1 MIYLEQDSHINPY
14 HPYVLDTQQ
23 MCKYYKQTRPYPAY
37 VAGTPKIS
45 KYELKTRACPMY
57 VLDACSY
64 LKILSGVKHME
75 VTGVSLTHI

>member
-1 MIYLEQDSHINPY
+1 MFESRYVLNPY
-14 HPYVLDTQQ
+14 PPYVSDTQQ
-23 MCKYYKQTRPYPAY
+23 ICKYYVMTRPYTAY

-45 KYELKTRACPMY
+45 KYELTTRACPVY
-57 VLDACSY
+57 VLDARSY